1 MKRRVSIRRLIT
13 IPFIAGLMALPLS
26 AAGEGM
32 DMTVVDGA
40 VERELVRELSDVRSS
55 LEALNATVPDRLS
68 PEAVEAIEHA
78 DTPEGRRE
86 AYIDN
91 AISMIGDPLLE
102 ETLSLVGGLK
112 SADMLITGD
121 SSGLS
126 ELSLTWLL
134 SSPVLPE
141 IPEVPEGR
149 CESRLDL
156 RFDMTVPVYLRGAED
171 NVFGHYIDP
180 SVRSAIFG
188 GFTAGY
194 SWDFSMWGGIGIEA
208 GAKVG
213 KADWNGGIH
222 WMVPVIA
229 GYTFLPYIDGSRI
242 SLPITLSGGFYIY
255 GENTD
260 LLFSGPMADIR
271 MAIAVDITDSF
282 SIEVGTAFSFLFAF
296 EDGDVSTMVLFSPAT
311 LAFGIGL

>member
-1 MKRRVSIRRLIT
+1 
-13 IPFIAGLMALPLS
+13 
-26 AAGEGM
+26 
-32 DMTVVDGA
+32 
-40 VERELVRELSDVRSS
+40 
-55 LEALNATVPDRLS
+55 
-68 PEAVEAIEHA
+68 
-78 DTPEGRRE
+78 
-86 AYIDN
+86 
-91 AISMIGDPLLE
+91 
-102 ETLSLVGGLK
+102 
-112 SADMLITGD
+112 MLITGD

-149 CESRLDL
+149 CENRLDL

-194 SWDFSMWGGIGIEA
+194 SWDFSMWGGIGIET

-213 KADWNGGIH
+213 KTDWDGGVH
-222 WMVPVIA
+222 WMVPVTA

-282 SIEVGTAFSFLFAF
+282 SIEFGTAFSFLFAF